1 MLQDRKCILHTILI
15 MEDTINY
22 NDITVT
28 TPLGN
33 EKLHLANTNLDNLGY
48 CLIEKSYRELQ
59 MMQY

>member
-1 MLQDRKCILHTILI
+1 

-59 MMQY
+59 MMQMIPK